1 MADRHRRQVN
11 KWKVMFFETKQTN
24 EIQLNFILEEPVG
37 RSVGLWVW
45 LPSVGWCYRKCCS
58 RLRCCFYKCC
68 FCCCSFI
75 ICLRTFCW
83 ANRILAIAQSLTV
96 VFFDYSQNSWL
107 LWCWHSERK
116 RDSETEQLV
125 AAVCCYCC
133 LLMNETCFKYKR
145 RVLRNFNVEY
155 KQFQIVVRDLVIQ
168 VLLLLLLLLLI
179 SILFFGGWS
188 SFSCFFWFNTIVFV
202 AALMFRCCFLFSFL
216 LKCRNLSNRKT
227 QQTIWSSYF

>member
-1 MADRHRRQVN
+1 MRRQARGDGGQTPKASKQMKSNVFRNKTN
-11 KWKVMFFETKQTN
+11 KWNPIKFYFRGT
-24 EIQLNFILEEPVG
+24 G
-37 RSVGLWVW
+37 RSVGGSLGLASFRW
-45 LPSVGWCYRKCCS
+45 LMLPKMLQPITLLLLQV
-58 RLRCCFYKCC
+58 LLLLFY
-68 FCCCSFI
+68 FMR
-75 ICLRTFCW
+75 CLRIFCW

-96 VFFDYSQNSWL
+96 VFFDYLQNSWL

-168 VLLLLLLLLLI
+168 VLLLLLLLLI

-188 SFSCFFWFNTIVFV
+188 YFSCFF
-202 AALMFRCCFLFSFL
+202 
-216 LKCRNLSNRKT
+216 
-227 QQTIWSSYF
+227 